1 MKQAQPLPR
10 TPGPLDTIPVL
21 QVVEKAP
28 GIASETARRFF
39 SNRLSVLGLLVVL
52 VIVGTAL
59 LADLLAPY
67 PRDFVFFTDMLK
79 DPSPNHLLGTD
90 ASGRDFLS
98 RVMHGARTS
107 MLVGLMVPLL
117 AALVGIPVGAIAG
130 WRGGRFDA
138 LFLRVV
144 EIWTAIPTYMLAILF
159 VAVWGGGVDKLI
171 LYLVIVSWIGLAR
184 LARAQ
189 VVSLKSR
196 EYVLSA
202 RALGAS
208 DRRLLMNH
216 ILPNAAGPMVVGLVM
231 AIPAAIFVEAGLSY
245 LGLGVNDPV
254 PSWGKMITEGGG
266 YASSNPILMTVPI
279 ILVAVTMLAFTF
291 VGDGLRDAF
300 DPHSRP

>member
-1 MKQAQPLPR
+1 MKQAEPLPR
-10 TPGPLDTIPVL
+10 TPAPVSTL
-21 QVVEKAP
+21 AAPQVVEKAP

-52 VIVGTAL
+52 LIVGTAL
-59 LADLLAPY
+59 LADLLAPH
-67 PRDFVFFTDMLK
+67 PRDFVYFADMLG
-79 DPSPNHLLGTD
+79 DPSPEHLLGTD

-117 AALVGIPVGAIAG
+117 AALIGIPVGALAG
-130 WRGGRFDA
+130 WRGGRFDS

-159 VAVWGGGVDKLI
+159 VAVWGGGLDKLI

-216 ILPNAAGPMVVGLVM
+216 ILPNAAGPVVVGLIM

-254 PSWGKMITEGGG
+254 PSWGKMITEGGS

-300 DPHSRP
+300 DPHSKP

>member
-1 MKQAQPLPR
+1 MKQAEPLPR
-10 TPGPLDTIPVL
+10 TPVPATVL
-21 QVVEKAP
+21 ANPPAVEKAP

-52 VIVGTAL
+52 FIIATAL
-59 LADLLAPY
+59 LADVLAPY
-67 PRDFVFFTDMLK
+67 PRDFVFFADMLK

-130 WRGGRFDA
+130 WRGGRFDS

-159 VAVWGGGVDKLI
+159 VAVWGGGLEKLI

-216 ILPNAAGPMVVGLVM
+216 ILPNAAGPMVVGLIM

-245 LGLGVNDPV
+245 LGLGVKDPV
-254 PSWGKMITEGGG
+254 PSWGKMITEGSS
-266 YASSNPILMTVPI
+266 YASSNPILMTIPI
-279 ILVAVTMLAFTF
+279 ILIAIAMLAFTF

-300 DPHSRP
+300 DPHSKP